1 VTWSEQCPKCGS
13 WVPARHGEKR
23 TDCYRCRD
31 VKACMGCP
39 WLSETWTALDNDDP
53 ESCGHLW
60 AKVAYCTQGKFEI
73 MSNDLAGL
81 KAYGCPEL

>member
-1 VTWSEQCPKCGS
+1 
-13 WVPARHGEKR
+13 
-23 TDCYRCRD
+23 
-31 VKACMGCP
+31 MGCP

-73 MSNDLAGL
+73 MSSDLAGL